1 MDRTESRLTAP
12 TAGSPATDPA
22 PAPEPVRTPAQPPAG
37 PPRRDPRWT
46 RPALLGLLLA
56 TALLYL
62 WGLGA
67 SGWGNAFYSA
77 AVQAG
82 SESWKAFFYGS
93 SDAAN
98 SITVDKTPASLWL
111 MALSVRLFGLSGWS
125 ILVPQ
130 ALLGVASVGVLYAAV
145 RRWYGPVAGLL
156 AGAVLAVTP
165 VATLMFRFNNPDAL
179 LVFLLVAAAYATVRA
194 VETASTRW
202 IMLTGALVGLGFLT
216 KMLQAFL
223 VIPVFAGVYLL
234 AAPTGF
240 WRRIRQL
247 LLSGL
252 AVVVAAGW
260 WVAIVELVPAS
271 ARPYIGGSQHNSIL
285 ELTLGYNGL
294 GRITGDEEGSVGGAG
309 RMGGGG
315 GGPFSGQS
323 GLLRMFD
330 TEVGGQISWLLPAA
344 LILLVA
350 GLWLAGRAARTDRT
364 RAGLLLWGG
373 WLLVTGLI
381 FSFMSGIF
389 HAYYTVA
396 LAPAVGAL
404 VGIGATLLW
413 RARTTPSVPA
423 TPTSGSAPAASAG
436 PLPPAAVAPGSTV
449 PPVAAAPGGAKPS
462 PTGVP
467 GHPVAGASHVPTTGT
482 VSASSASA
490 VPVGGPL
497 APGRRRG
504 FAATVI
510 LAGTLAVTAWWS
522 WHLLGRSADWYPWLR
537 TAVLVVGLAT
547 AVLLVVADRLPRR
560 VARVLLALGAAA
572 ALAGPV
578 GYSLQTAATAHTGS
592 IPSAGPFV
600 QGGFGPG
607 GRGGFPGGGR
617 IPGGMEFPGGQ
628 FPGFPGGQNGGTAR
642 NGGTAPNGNGQF
654 PAFPGVPGGPSGTDP
669 SGTGQSGAGQ
679 DGGTGPGGGSRQFP
693 GGGGRSPGGGM
704 GGLLDARE
712 PSAELKA
719 LLEADA
725 DDYTWVAAAV
735 GSNNASGYQLA
746 TREPVM
752 PIGGFN
758 GSDPSPTLAQFQRYV
773 TEGRI
778 HYFIGGGG
786 FRANGGSNAS
796 AEIAGWVAEN
806 FTAQTVD
813 GVTLYDL
820 SSGKQG

>member
-1 MDRTESRLTAP
+1 MDRTESLLTAP

-22 PAPEPVRTPAQPPAG
+22 PAPAPEPVPTPAPTAAE

-111 MALSVRLFGLSGWS
+111 MALSVRVFGLSSWS

-202 IMLTGALVGLGFLT
+202 ITLTGALVGLGFLT

-240 WRRIRQL
+240 WRRLRQL

-413 RARTTPSVPA
+413 RARTTPA
-423 TPTSGSAPAASAG
+423 
-436 PLPPAAVAPGSTV
+436 
-449 PPVAAAPGGAKPS
+449 
-462 PTGVP
+462 
-467 GHPVAGASHVPTTGT
+467 
-482 VSASSASA
+482 
-490 VPVGGPL
+490 VGGPP
-497 APGRRRG
+497 ASGRWRR

-522 WHLLGRSADWYPWLR
+522 WRLLGRSADWYPWLR
-537 TAVLVVGLAT
+537 TAVLVVGLA
-547 AVLLVVADRLPRR
+547 AAALLVVADRLPRR
-560 VARVLLALGAAA
+560 VAPVLLALGAAA

-578 GYSLQTAATAHTGS
+578 AYSLQTAATAHTGS

-617 IPGGMEFPGGQ
+617 MPGGMELPGGQ
-628 FPGFPGGQNGGTAR
+628 FPGGQLPGFPGGR
-642 NGGTAPNGNGQF
+642 NGGTAQNGGI
-654 PAFPGVPGGPSGTDP
+654 A
-669 SGTGQSGAGQ
+669 
-679 DGGTGPGGGSRQFP
+679 PGGGPQFP
-693 GGGGRSPGGGM
+693 GGGRSQGGGM

-725 DDYTWVAAAV
+725 DDYTWVAATV

-773 TEGRI
+773 SEGRI

-786 FRANGGSNAS
+786 FRANGGSDAS
-796 AEIAGWVAEN
+796 AEIAGWVAEK

-813 GVTLYDL
+813 GVTVYDL